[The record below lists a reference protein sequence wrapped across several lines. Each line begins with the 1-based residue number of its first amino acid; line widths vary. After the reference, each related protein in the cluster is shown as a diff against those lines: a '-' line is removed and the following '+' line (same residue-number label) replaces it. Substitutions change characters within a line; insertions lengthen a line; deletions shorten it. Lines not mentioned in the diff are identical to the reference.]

1 MNNISKEL
9 MENYLVRYYSITK
22 LKYKGHFKRAIK
34 IDNGKVYFLNNKEC
48 YPELKENLAKILKKV
63 FDCELNMSE
72 KLVNDFL
79 YLLAIN

>member
-9 MENYLVRYYSITK
+9 MENYLVRHYSITK
-22 LKYKGHFKRAIK
+22 LKHKSHFKRAIK
-34 IDNGKVYFLNNKEC
+34 IDGGKVFFLSNKDC

-63 FDCELNMSE
+63 FDCDQKLSE

-79 YLLAIN
+79 YFLSKN